1 MTSNTAGVGGTSA
14 EAAIT
19 WQEKV
24 IGDESVT
31 LTDDHLGILQVI
43 DKTTPIEELEE
54 FTCSS

>member
-31 LTDDHLGILQVI
+31 LADDRFGN
-43 DKTTPIEELEE
+43 
-54 FTCSS
+54 SRR